1 MKSDSGN
8 GRLAAIVFGIAFLGA
23 VFAWWMSLAP
33 TPLPENAPPDEFSA
47 YRAIKHIQ
55 QMAVEPHPGGS
66 HANEKVYDYIAAQLK
81 ALDVEM
87 TVERPIVQRD
97 RGRTIER
104 VGAILVRI
112 PGTESADALAID
124 AHFDSTPYG
133 PGAADDLSGVAA
145 MIEAIRALKASPPLK
160 NSIIFCFAD
169 KEEMGGTG
177 GPGVFSRHPWFK
189 DVCAVLG
196 LETRGTSG
204 PAIMFETGP
213 DNGFLIRQ
221 MAQSEAEP
229 RATSFMYDFY
239 KRMPFGSDF
248 NHYKGKGV
256 AGLNVAYIDNFCYY
270 HTKLDNPENVSLA
283 SLQHHGA
290 YILGLARQL
299 GNVSMA
305 NCKAPDATYFN
316 TLGSHMVVYPLD
328 WGWPLAIAAWVIL
341 AAILVFGFAKKRL
354 SAAGLLAS
362 MGVYLLAV
370 LLSAVI
376 TIPLAVAVYY
386 RFHEHALYRDHM
398 FAIAF
403 TLMGLGIFMMFIRL
417 VRERVR
423 PQNLFAGTVLLWAL
437 LLFAL
442 QWFFSGGAYAALWPL
457 VFLSLGLLAMILCK
471 EPEGPQGVR
480 LALVSLIGLPVVL
493 LLSPTLVMC
502 SYTLTSLTTPGL
514 LVLILLMVA
523 IYLPQMKLI
532 PLKRHLFIGAGM
544 FIAGALLVGL
554 AIVSNT
560 PSPSRPR
567 QNSLS
572 YAVNFDTGE
581 AWWISSDRKFD
592 EWMQN
597 FFSDDAPWVAMPEFL
612 GRHEK
617 IKCRRASAPM
627 PPFEKAVLKVL
638 DDRVEDGHRKLKLFV
653 DSPRDAQHI
662 NIHLKSNVQV
672 FSAKALGIPIEGDE
686 HHWRVNLETIPF
698 EGGEVEL
705 ETEPDK
711 PLEFLVRE
719 ESYSIPSL
727 QDFPPRPEH
736 MMVQPNRTLE
746 RHSLIESNR
755 SFSLCTYTF

>member
-1 MKSDSGN
+1 MKSGSGD
-8 GRLAAIVFGIAFLGA
+8 GHLAAIVFGVALFAA

-33 TPLPENAPPDEFSA
+33 TPLPENAPADEFSA
-47 YRAIKHIQ
+47 YRAMKHVQ

-66 HANEKVYDYIAAQLK
+66 HANEKVYDYITAQLK
-81 ALDVEM
+81 ALNVEM
-87 TVERPIVQRD
+87 TVERPILPHGH
-97 RGRTIER
+97 GRAVER

-112 PGTESADALAID
+112 PGTESSDALAID

-133 PGAADDLSGVAA
+133 PGAADDISGIAA
-145 MIEAIRALKASPPLK
+145 MIETIRALKASPPLK

-169 KEEMGGTG
+169 KEEMGSTG

-189 DVCAVLG
+189 DVRAVLG
-196 LETRGTSG
+196 LEVRGTSG
-204 PAIMFETGP
+204 PALMFETGP
-213 DNGFLIRQ
+213 ENGFLIRQ
-221 MAQSEAEP
+221 MAQSAAKP
-229 RATSFMYDFY
+229 RATSIMFDFY

-248 NHYKGKGV
+248 NFYKKQGLP
-256 AGLNVAYIDNFCYY
+256 GLNVAYIDSFCNY

-283 SLQHHGA
+283 SLQHHGCYA
-290 YILGLARQL
+290 LGLARQL
-299 GNVSMA
+299 GNTPLA

-316 TLGSHMVVYPLD
+316 TLGSHMVVYPRD
-328 WGWPLAIAAWVIL
+328 WGWPLAIGAWAILAVIL
-341 AAILVFGFAKKRL
+341 AFGFAKKRL
-354 SAAGLLAS
+354 SITGILGT
-362 MGVYLLAV
+362 MGIYLLAV
-370 LLSAVI
+370 LLSAVVI
-376 TIPLAVAVYY
+376 TPLAVAVYFM
-386 RFHEHALYRDHM
+386 FHEHALYRDHW

-403 TLMGLGIFMMFIRL
+403 SLMGLGIFMMLARL

-437 LLFAL
+437 LLLAF
-442 QWFFSGGAYAALWPL
+442 QWLFPGGAYAALWPL
-457 VFLSLGLLAMILCK
+457 AFLSFGLLAMLLCK
-471 EPEGPQGVR
+471 DPEGPQSIR

-493 LLSPTLVMC
+493 LLAPMAVMC

-514 LVLILLMVA
+514 LVLIFLIVA

-532 PLKRHLFIGAGM
+532 PLKHHLFIGAGM
-544 FIAGALLVGL
+544 FAVGVLLLGL

-572 YAVNFDTGE
+572 YAVNFDTNE
-581 AWWISSDRKFD
+581 AWWLSSDKKFD
-592 EWMQN
+592 EWMHN
-597 FFSDDAPWVAMPEFL
+597 FFSDDAPWEAMPEFL
-612 GRHEK
+612 GRHDK
-617 IKCRRASAPM
+617 FKCRRAPAPM

-638 DDRVEDGHRKLKLFV
+638 DDRVEDGRRKLKLFV

-672 FSAKALGIPIEGDE
+672 FSAKALGIPIEGDK
-686 HHWRVNLETIPF
+686 HHWRVSLDTIPF

-711 PLEFLVRE
+711 PLTFLVRE
-719 ESYSIPSL
+719 ESYSIPAL
-727 QDFPPRPEH
+727 QDFPPRPDY
-736 MMVQPNRTLE
+736 MMVEPNRTLE
-746 RHSLIESNR
+746 RHSRIETNR